1 MNDNKILEF
10 RPSKELQPSKV
21 RVCALG
27 LDDIDVIQCATALE
41 SAIKL
46 YAACFGA
53 AKTSEF
59 LKAEFER
66 YDIHSDGAA

>member
-1 MNDNKILEF
+1 MSNVI
-10 RPSKELQPSKV
+10 ELKQSKV
-21 RVCALG
+21 RVYALG
-27 LDDIDVIQCATALE
+27 LDNIDIIQCAAALE
-41 SAIKL
+41 AAIKL

-53 AKTSEF
+53 AKTAEF